1 MKRGFLIMGVLIVSL
16 FLVIGAGCG
25 KDKYGIGTGEED
37 TPGGS
42 QPEPAASVSDTKLL
56 IDRSFMIDGTNPPFD
71 LITKTIL
78 QQAGKGLRVEVT
90 SNNPISVELTSAK
103 DCLAKAQGE
112 EYSSLVSKIGT
123 QVSFDY
129 TETSA
134 EDVTNCVA
142 MKSQGQVETQ
152 ASLKVNELTF

>member
-1 MKRGFLIMGVLIVSL
+1 MKRGFLITGVLIVSL
-16 FLVIGAGCG
+16 FLITGLGCG
-25 KDKYGIGTGEED
+25 KTTGYDAGTDGN
-37 TPGGS
+37 TPGDS
-42 QPEPAASVSDTKLL
+42 KPESVVSVSDIKLL
-56 IDRSFMIDGTNPPFD
+56 VDRSFMIDGTNPPFD
-71 LITKTIL
+71 LVTKTIL
-78 QQAGKGLRVEVT
+78 QEAGKGLRIEVT

-112 EYSSLVSKIGT
+112 EYSALVSKMGT
-123 QVSFDY
+123 QVNFDY

>member
-1 MKRGFLIMGVLIVSL
+1 MGVLIVSL

-42 QPEPAASVSDTKLL
+42 QPEPVASVSDTKLL
-56 IDRSFMIDGTNPPFD
+56 VDRSFMIDGTNPPFD
-71 LITKTIL
+71 LVTKTIL

-112 EYSSLVSKIGT
+112 EYSSLVSKMGT
-123 QVSFDY
+123 QISFDY